1 MKSNY
6 PKATL
11 HAVAAAWIAL
21 MAVTPQ
27 AQAQTIGDLNKPF
40 ANFLTIKARYGLTTV
55 QNCVRTPFAP
65 PTAQGIDPST
75 GKLLTDGEAAV
86 ATGSGVMQFNLN
98 GTVTASILGAE
109 LAQDN
114 LVPGVAPLST
124 GIKYNCSGTYKTQ
137 IDQSLTVKFPSCTVT
152 TANPNVVVTVAPLTL
167 SGYVGGAGRD
177 ITLTQLDSAVQT
189 VAVSDTAG
197 HVLQARQRV
206 CVQSMSLNKL

>member
-1 MKSNY
+1 MNSNH

-11 HAVAAAWIAL
+11 HTVAVALLTL
-21 MAVTPQ
+21 MAVAPR
-27 AQAQTIGDLNKPF
+27 AQAQTLGGLIKPPV
-40 ANFLTIKARYGLTTV
+40 NFLTVKARYGLTTV

-65 PTAQGIDPST
+65 PTTQGIDPAT

-109 LAQDN
+109 LAQGN
-114 LVPGVAPLST
+114 LVPGLAPLST

-152 TANPNVVVTVAPLTL
+152 TANPNVVVTVAPLEL

-197 HVLQARQRV
+197 RVLQARQRV